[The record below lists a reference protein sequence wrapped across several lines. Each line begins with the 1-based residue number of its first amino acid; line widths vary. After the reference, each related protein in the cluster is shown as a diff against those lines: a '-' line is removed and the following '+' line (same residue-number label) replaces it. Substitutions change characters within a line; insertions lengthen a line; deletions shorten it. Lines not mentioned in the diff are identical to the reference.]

1 MGKRVQI
8 AGAMPSSLA
17 LALTITDFAFLIYWT
32 VAASHALA
40 LVQIP
45 QDWLYANADD
55 ARVVAWNWSF
65 FPLDIAF
72 SLTGLAAVRC
82 SRRGDAAWR
91 PLALIS
97 LILTM
102 VAGGMAV
109 GYWVLLAEFDPFWIG
124 ANALLLVWPIPFL
137 GGLMRSLSAAAS
149 TLGGEAAKDGP

>member
-1 MGKRVQI
+1 MAKRVEI

-17 LALTITDFAFLIYWT
+17 FALTITDLAFLIYWT

-124 ANALLLVWPIPFL
+124 ANALLLIWPIPFL
-137 GGLMRSLSAAAS
+137 GGLMRSLSVAAS
-149 TLGGEAAKDGP
+149 TVGGEAAKDGP